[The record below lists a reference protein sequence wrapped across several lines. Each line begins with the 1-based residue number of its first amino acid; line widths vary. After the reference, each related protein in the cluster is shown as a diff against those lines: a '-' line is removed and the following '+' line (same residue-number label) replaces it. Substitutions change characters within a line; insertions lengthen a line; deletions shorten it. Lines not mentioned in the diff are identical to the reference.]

1 VGFVGQSGMRRTV
14 RCAPDMS
21 GVRRTCLVLARAIGH
36 NWLLSG
42 FCFGSLAKIY
52 QTVCCVP
59 DISGGPDDQR
69 STTRSTSATSAH
81 QQSRK
86 GHRTVQCLPE
96 KESDQSTDLVTV
108 AYQSVRCTYRQKAIF
123 SFQRKKQ
130 SPWLLGAIK
139 EAHMRLYPYTK
150 HFKSTL
156 QLGNSATTLF

>member
-1 VGFVGQSGMRRTV
+1 VGFSGQSGV
-14 RCAPDMS
+14 P
-21 GVRRTCLVLARAIGH
+21 RTCLVLARAIGH

-52 QTVCCVP
+52 QTVWCAP
-59 DISGGPDDQR
+59 DISGGPDDKR
-69 STTRSTSATSAH
+69 STTRSTSAASAH

-86 GHRTVQCLPE
+86 GHRTVRCLPE

-108 AYQSVRCTYRQKAIF
+108 AYQSVRCTHRQKAIF

-139 EAHMRLYPYTK
+139 EAHMRECVYTRTPSILRA
-150 HFKSTL
+150 HYSSETPRPRC
-156 QLGNSATTLF
+156 SSV